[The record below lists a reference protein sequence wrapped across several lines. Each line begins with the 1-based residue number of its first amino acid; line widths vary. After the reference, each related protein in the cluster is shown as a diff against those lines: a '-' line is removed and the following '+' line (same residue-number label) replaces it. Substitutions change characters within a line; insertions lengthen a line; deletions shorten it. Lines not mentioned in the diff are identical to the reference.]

1 MQKRNKKKSI
11 RNTKKLKLHFLLA
24 PIVAGLL
31 VILAVFFYYKFDPA
45 LLAELSFYQNLAN
58 PNIKIVRVEDGLRK
72 EQIAESVGNKLE
84 WTDTEKE
91 NFLNSHIVLDKDNL
105 EGRFFPKTYLL
116 DKDAQPTE
124 VSSTMVS
131 EFEKQIQKVK
141 KSKTKEIINEDTII
155 KMASIIQREAAGKAD
170 MALISGIMWNRFW
183 LGMKLQMDATLQYA
197 KGSEE
202 EGWWQK
208 VKSEDKNIDSPY
220 NTYLYKGLPPGPI
233 ANPSLEAIKAA
244 YNPQKTD
251 CLFYLHDKKR
261 KIHCSKDYEG
271 HKKNIE
277 IYYR

>member
-1 MQKRNKKKSI
+1 MQ
-11 RNTKKLKLHFLLA
+11 KKLKKKPARKSKIHKIHFVLTPILLGA
-24 PIVAGLL
+24 S
-31 VILAVFFYYKFDPA
+31 VILFIVFYYSLDPR
-45 LLAELSFYQNLAN
+45 LLAEISFYQNLAN
-58 PNIKIVRVEDGLRK
+58 PNVKIVKVQAGLRK
-72 EQIAESVGNKLE
+72 EQIAESVGAKLE
-84 WTDTEKE
+84 WTETEKKS
-91 NFLNSHIVLDKDNL
+91 FLNSHVALNTEDL
-105 EGRFFPKTYLL
+105 EGRYFPKTYLI
-116 DKDAQPTE
+116 DKDAGPTE
-124 VSSTMVS
+124 VSITMID
-131 EFEKQIQKVK
+131 EFEKQIENVK
-141 KSKTKEIINEDTII
+141 KSPSKEIINEDTII
-155 KMASIIQREAAGKAD
+155 KMASIIQREAGGKAD

-251 CLFYLHDKKR
+251 CLFYLHDKKG

-271 HKKNIE
+271 HKRNIE
-277 IYYR
+277 IYY